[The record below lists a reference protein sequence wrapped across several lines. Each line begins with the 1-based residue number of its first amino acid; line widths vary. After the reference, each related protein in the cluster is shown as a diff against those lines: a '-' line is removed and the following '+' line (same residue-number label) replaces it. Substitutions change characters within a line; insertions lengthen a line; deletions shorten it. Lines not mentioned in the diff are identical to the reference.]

1 MSLFEDGV
9 VVDLSQLSVNLFMKL
24 SDTSSQY
31 EETVSKIAALQ
42 FPLIGFKDYDH
53 LDTRY
58 LKQIGVVVFRA
69 YTDASNSN
77 KVNFEILETF
87 VGSLDKSARS
97 PVDNSSV
104 FIDNIVNNNSQ
115 YINLFSNVN

>member
-1 MSLFEDGV
+1 
-9 VVDLSQLSVNLFMKL
+9 MKL
-24 SDTSSQY
+24 SDISSQY

-87 VGSLDKSARS
+87 IGSLDKSARS
-97 PVDNSSV
+97 PVDNSSI

-115 YINLFSNVN
+115 YINLFSNIN